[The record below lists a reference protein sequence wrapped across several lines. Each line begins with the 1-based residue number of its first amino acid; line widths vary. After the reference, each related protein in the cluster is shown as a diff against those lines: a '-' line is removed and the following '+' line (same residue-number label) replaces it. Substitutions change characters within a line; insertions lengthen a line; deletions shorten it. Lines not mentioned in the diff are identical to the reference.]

1 MKKYSLV
8 YSKGSHFI
16 ELLIFIGLSILVCLI
31 SDQYL
36 FNPFLLVL
44 IYISYIRG
52 INNYLFTVVISII
65 TSLFIS
71 VPYGLEVG
79 IINITFFFFCLL
91 LCLFKKD
98 SFFKRYGSFFLTNLF
113 FMVFYLIRYFSLS
126 NLINLSISFFVS
138 CIL

>member
-91 LCLFKKD
+91 LCLLKKD
-98 SFFKRYGSFFLTNLF
+98 NFFKRYGSFFLTNLF
-113 FMVFYLIRYFSLS
+113 FMAF
-126 NLINLSISFFVS
+126 
-138 CIL
+138 

>member
-98 SFFKRYGSFFLTNLF
+98 SFFKRYALF
-113 FMVFYLIRYFSLS
+113 
-126 NLINLSISFFVS
+126 
-138 CIL
+138 C